1 MQIKININR
10 EPLIEYVNNILISI
24 PMSRDSD
31 LWLYFCIIKLKG
43 YNPKKMN
50 YCKLMDLI
58 QKNELPSME
67 SVGRARRKIQY
78 LNPDLRGN
86 YYKDRQNFSQ
96 EIRED
101 LSKLILKEF

>member
-1 MQIKININR
+1 MQIKISINK
-10 EPLIEYVNNILISI
+10 EPLVEYVNNILISI

-31 LWLYFCIIKLKG
+31 LWLYFCIIKAKG
-43 YNPKKMN
+43 FNPRKLD

-67 SVGRARRKIQY
+67 SVGRARRKIQH
-78 LNPDLRGN
+78 LNPELRGN
-86 YYKDRQNFSQ
+86 FYKDRQKFSQ

-101 LSKLILKEF
+101 LSKLISK